1 MGYLCHLPATPLE
14 VFLWTNTR
22 SLWLSSGVISD
33 DFVHFPPE
41 GDAQFWKCGHAHSS
55 LTSCF
60 LFLGFS
66 CSSAG
71 KESARSAG
79 DLGLIPGLGR
89 SPGEGKG
96 YPFQYSGLENSMDCM
111 VYGVTK
117 RQTRLRKFHFSC
129 SLVSFT
135 GSHNTRSLRI
145 LYTPS
150 A

>member
-1 MGYLCHLPATPLE
+1 MGCRCHLPAAPLE

-22 SLWLSSGVISD
+22 SLWLSSGVVSD
-33 DFVHFPPE
+33 EFVHYPPE
-41 GDAQFWKCGHAHSS
+41 GDAQFWKCGHAPSS
-55 LTSCF
+55 LMSCF

-96 YPFQYSGLENSMDCM
+96 YPFQYSGLENSMDCT

-117 RQTRLRKFHFSC
+117 RRTQLRKFHFFC

-135 GSHNTRSLRI
+135 GSHG
-145 LYTPS
+145 
-150 A
+150 